1 MEIGAEE
8 ADNTQTLYE
17 ASMRGCVATLNTLI
31 QNDPFICH
39 KISLT
44 AFTETPLHISALLG
58 HVEFSKALVS
68 QKPQLVTELDSF
80 KRSPL
85 HLASAEGHTEIV
97 KELLQANKK
106 VCLVA
111 DEEGRI
117 PLHLAAMRG
126 RVEVIQELISAK
138 PESILV
144 QINGETVLHLC
155 VRYNHLDALKLL
167 MASVNDEVFLN
178 SKNLEGNTILQVSAM
193 LKQFETTRYLLSV
206 PKIKVDV
213 NSLIE
218 NGFAAIYRNG
228 TIPRNLQNPIT
239 ETTTKA
245 QSTRSATKKSKAAL
259 KKEAKSHAALLSSTT
274 YDWSKKVMK
283 YKSNNYENIRGN
295 LIVVATLIAA
305 MSFQVA
311 TNPPGG
317 DWKSD
322 GTNKKDQNCTIGAV
336 NCIFKTSINEY
347 THDKLVFFS
356 TLSFSAS
363 LSIILWLISGVPLKN
378 RVSVGILLIG
388 MWATVLF
395 VAATYYL
402 YISLAMPHDSQDQYD
417 HVFDFISVWYLWL
430 WAGLLAV
437 IIAIHTLR
445 FCWWVVKKLFMGVVY
460 IVRCCCC
467 CCCYKNKKN
476 QHHDQIMV
484 SV

>member
-1 MEIGAEE
+1 MIHSF
-8 ADNTQTLYE
+8 L
-17 ASMRGCVATLNTLI
+17 
-31 QNDPFICH
+31 H

-126 RVEVIQELISAK
+126 RVEVIPRADK
-138 PESILV
+138 
-144 QINGETVLHLC
+144 
-155 VRYNHLDALKLL
+155 YNHLDALKLL

-228 TIPRNLQNPIT
+228 TTPRNLQNPIA
-239 ETTTKA
+239 ETTTKV
-245 QSTRSATKKSKAAL
+245 QSTRSATKNQKLLSR
-259 KKEAKSHAALLSSTT
+259 KKQNLMQHYCHQRHMTGAKSHEFSSGN
-274 YDWSKKVMK
+274 
-283 YKSNNYENIRGN
+283 KSTR
-295 LIVVATLIAA
+295 
-305 MSFQVA
+305 
-311 TNPPGG
+311 
-317 DWKSD
+317 W
-322 GTNKKDQNCTIGAV
+322 
-336 NCIFKTSINEY
+336 
-347 THDKLVFFS
+347 
-356 TLSFSAS
+356 
-363 LSIILWLISGVPLKN
+363 
-378 RVSVGILLIG
+378 
-388 MWATVLF
+388 
-395 VAATYYL
+395 
-402 YISLAMPHDSQDQYD
+402 
-417 HVFDFISVWYLWL
+417 
-430 WAGLLAV
+430 GLE
-437 IIAIHTLR
+437 
-445 FCWWVVKKLFMGVVY
+445 K
-460 IVRCCCC
+460 
-467 CCCYKNKKN
+467 
-476 QHHDQIMV
+476 
-484 SV
+484 

>member
-1 MEIGAEE
+1 MEIIAHEGAQN
-8 ADNTQTLYE
+8 DPQMLYE

-31 QNDPFICH
+31 QNDPFILH

-44 AFTETPLHISALLG
+44 AFAETPLHISVLLF
-58 HVEFSKALVS
+58 HVEFSKALVN
-68 QKPQLVTELDSF
+68 QKPQLVTDLDTF

-85 HLASAEGHTEIV
+85 HLASAEGHTKIV
-97 KELLQANKK
+97 KELLQANKNM
-106 VCLVA
+106 CLVA
-111 DEEGRI
+111 DQEGRI
-117 PLHLAAMRG
+117 PLHLAATRG
-126 RVEVIQELISAK
+126 RVEVIQELISAIPK
-138 PESILV
+138 SVFEKLH
-144 QINGETVLHLC
+144 GETVLHLC
-155 VRYNHLDALKLL
+155 VRYNHLDALKQLV
-167 MASVNDEVFLN
+167 ASGDDEEFLN
-178 SKNLEGNTILQVSAM
+178 SKNLEGNTVLQVSAM

-218 NGFAAIYRNG
+218 NGFAAIYRNDTTPG
-228 TIPRNLQNPIT
+228 NLQNPIT

-245 QSTRSATKKSKAAL
+245 QSTRPATKKSKAAL
-259 KKEAKSHAALLSSTT
+259 QKEAKSHAALLSSRT
-274 YDWSKKVMK
+274 YDWSKRVMK
-283 YKSNNYENIRGN
+283 FKSNKYENIRGN
-295 LIVVATLIAA
+295 LIVVATLIAT

-322 GTNKKDQNCTIGAV
+322 ITNQNCTTGAV
-336 NCIFKTSINEY
+336 NCIFETSMGEY

-356 TLSFSAS
+356 TISFSAS
-363 LSIILWLISGVPLKN
+363 LSIILWLISRVPLKN

-388 MWATVLF
+388 MWSTVLF

-402 YISLAMPHDSQDQYD
+402 YISLAMPHDSQDQYE
-417 HVFDFISVWYLWL
+417 HVFDFISVWYFEL

-445 FCWWVVKKLFMGVVY
+445 FYWWVVKKLFMGVVY
-460 IVRCCCC
+460 IVRCCC
-467 CCCYKNKKN
+467 YKNKQN

>member
-1 MEIGAEE
+1 MEIRAEE
-8 ADNTQTLYE
+8 ANNTKTLYE

-31 QNDPFICH
+31 QNDPFILH

-97 KELLQANKK
+97 KELLQANKN

-111 DEEGRI
+111 DEEGRN

-126 RVEVIQELISAK
+126 RVEGDTRADK
-138 PESILV
+138 
-144 QINGETVLHLC
+144 
-155 VRYNHLDALKLL
+155 YNHLDALKLL
-167 MASVNDEVFLN
+167 MASVKDEVFLN

-218 NGFAAIYRNG
+218 NGFAAIHRNG
-228 TIPRNLQNPIT
+228 TTPSNLQYPIT

-259 KKEAKSHAALLSSTT
+259 KKEAKSHAALSSTT
-274 YDWSKKVMK
+274 YDWTKKVMK
-283 YKSNNYENIRGN
+283 YKGNKYENIRGN
-295 LIVVATLIAA
+295 LIVVATLIAT

-322 GTNKKDQNCTIGAV
+322 ITNKKDQNCTIGAV
-336 NCIFKTSINEY
+336 NCVFKTSMDEY

-356 TLSFSAS
+356 TISFSGS
-363 LSIILWLISGVPLKN
+363 LCIILWLISGVPLKN
-378 RVSVGILLIG
+378 RFSVGILLIG
-388 MWATVLF
+388 MWATVLL
-395 VAATYYL
+395 VADTYYL
-402 YISLAMPHDSQDQYD
+402 YISLAVPHDSQGQYD
-417 HVFDFISVWYLWL
+417 QVFDFISDWYFWL

-437 IIAIHTLR
+437 IIFIHTLR
-445 FCWWVVKKLFMGVVY
+445 FCSWVVKKLFMGVVY
-460 IVRCCCC
+460 VLRCCCC
-467 CCCYKNKKN
+467 CCKKK
-476 QHHDQIMV
+476 IMV

>member
-1 MEIGAEE
+1 MAL
-8 ADNTQTLYE
+8 Q
-17 ASMRGCVATLNTLI
+17 
-31 QNDPFICH
+31 Q
-39 KISLT
+39 
-44 AFTETPLHISALLG
+44 FTETAQLQGICKILLLRQPPKL
-58 HVEFSKALVS
+58 KALDR
-68 QKPQLVTELDSF
+68 P
-80 KRSPL
+80 
-85 HLASAEGHTEIV
+85 
-97 KELLQANKK
+97 
-106 VCLVA
+106 
-111 DEEGRI
+111 
-117 PLHLAAMRG
+117 
-126 RVEVIQELISAK
+126 
-138 PESILV
+138 
-144 QINGETVLHLC
+144 
-155 VRYNHLDALKLL
+155 
-167 MASVNDEVFLN
+167 
-178 SKNLEGNTILQVSAM
+178 
-193 LKQFETTRYLLSV
+193 
-206 PKIKVDV
+206 
-213 NSLIE
+213 
-218 NGFAAIYRNG
+218 
-228 TIPRNLQNPIT
+228 
-239 ETTTKA
+239 
-245 QSTRSATKKSKAAL
+245 TKKSKAAL

-322 GTNKKDQNCTIGAV
+322 VTNKKDQNCTIGAV

-476 QHHDQIMV
+476 QHHDQIMCFLPALRV
-484 SV
+484 CNVIILLEFKQIKQEIERLVPHPCCCNIADTCKIVLPSRFWELRNSSSSTDATNTFSESK

>member
-1 MEIGAEE
+1 MEIRAEE
-8 ADNTQTLYE
+8 ANNTKTLYE

-31 QNDPFICH
+31 QNDPFILH

-68 QKPQLVTELDSF
+68 QKPRLVRELDSF

-97 KELLQANKK
+97 KELLQANKN

-218 NGFAAIYRNG
+218 NGFAAIHRNG
-228 TIPRNLQNPIT
+228 TSPSNLQNPIT

-259 KKEAKSHAALLSSTT
+259 KKEAKSHAALSSTT
-274 YDWSKKVMK
+274 YDWSKRVMK
-283 YKSNNYENIRGN
+283 FKSNKYENIRGN
-295 LIVVATLIAA
+295 LIVVATLIAT

-322 GTNKKDQNCTIGAV
+322 ITNQNCTTGAV
-336 NCIFKTSINEY
+336 NCIFETSMGEY

-356 TLSFSAS
+356 ALSFSAS

-395 VAATYYL
+395 VADTYYL
-402 YISLAMPHDSQDQYD
+402 YISLAVPHDSQGQYD
-417 HVFDFISVWYLWL
+417 HVFDFISDWYFWL

-437 IIAIHTLR
+437 IIFIHTLR
-445 FCWWVVKKLFMGVVY
+445 FCSWVVKKLFMGVVY
-460 IVRCCCC
+460 VLRCCCC
-467 CCCYKNKKN
+467 CCKKK
-476 QHHDQIMV
+476 IMV